1 MALKWANI
9 IPLVFVWLWST
20 GFVGA
25 KYGLPYIEP
34 YFLLFVRFIITL
46 VIFIC
51 IMQILKAKRI
61 NIAEAAGQIL
71 VGILLHG
78 AYLGGVFFA
87 INQDMPAGI
96 VAIIVGLQPILTV
109 SIGRIWLGQSV
120 NKIQLIG
127 LCLGFFGVSMVIIG
141 SQNIE
146 DISFELTGLIA
157 CVIAL
162 FSISIG
168 TIIQK
173 RLGQNLPLITS
184 STFQYLGAA
193 IVMGILTISMETQ
206 YVEYSFTLF
215 AAMIWLIFGL
225 SITAILLLMYMIKQ
239 GEMAKVASYFYLV
252 PPVTVIETWLL
263 FDEKLGAIAIIGCIL
278 SVYGVFLVIA
288 KSKS

>member
-1 MALKWANI
+1 MTLKWENI

-34 YFLLFVRFIITL
+34 YFLLFTRFVITL

-61 NIAEAAGQIL
+61 NITEAAGQIL

-87 INQDMPAGI
+87 INEGVPAGI
-96 VAIIVGLQPILTV
+96 TAIIVGLQPILTV

-120 NKIQLIG
+120 NKAQLIG
-127 LCLGFFGVSMVIIG
+127 LSLGFFGVSMVIIG
-141 SQNIE
+141 NDNMK
-146 DISFELTGLIA
+146 DISFEITGLIA

-193 IVMGILTISMETQ
+193 IVMAILTFSMETQ
-206 YVEYSFTLF
+206 YVEYSFTFF

-252 PPVTVIETWLL
+252 PPVTVIETWFL
-263 FDEKLGAIAIIGCIL
+263 FDEKLGVIAIIGCIL
-278 SVYGVFLVIA
+278 SVYGVFLVIS